1 MKKMPGD
8 TILLHV
14 YHKWRSYNIWFL
26 IYKVPQTEFF
36 VIFEPFLPHYL
47 PRKSKLWKNEKKKK
61 THLEISFYTCVTS
74 QDVRFLRYGARRTE
88 FFSFWTVFCP
98 FIPLTQKIKIFK
110 KWEKRLKIS
119 SFYTKVPKIRLICHT
134 IPEMRRVTDVIFIF
148 HFALVFSLYIRVLI
162 VLDPLVK
169 TLKNRFWKKEQ

>member
-1 MKKMPGD
+1 MPGD
-8 TILLHV
+8 IILLHV
-14 YHKWRSYNIWFL
+14 YHKWRSYDIWFL
-26 IYKVPQTEFF
+26 IYKVRQTEFF
-36 VIFEPFLPHYL
+36 VILNRFCPFTSILTQKIKTL
-47 PRKSKLWKNEKKKK
+47 KKWKKKK
-61 THLEISFYTCVTS
+61 KHLEISFYTCVTS

-98 FIPLTQKIKIFK
+98 FIPLTQKTKIFK
-110 KWEKRLKIS
+110 KWEKRLEIS
-119 SFYTKVPKIRLICHT
+119 SFYTKVPKIMIICHT

-148 HFALVFSLYIRVLI
+148 HFALVFALYLPVLI